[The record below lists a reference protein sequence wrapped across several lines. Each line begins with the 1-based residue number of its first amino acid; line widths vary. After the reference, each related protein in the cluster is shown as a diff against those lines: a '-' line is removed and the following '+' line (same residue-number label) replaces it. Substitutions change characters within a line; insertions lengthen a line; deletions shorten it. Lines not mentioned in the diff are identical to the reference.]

1 MNREQYVFPRR
12 PVQAGDRDAPDM
24 SPCMILLLSEDK
36 LFHFSFQFICWETT
50 GSNSLYMFIHVDT
63 YTNTHTLK
71 KIITLMKK
79 TTSISSTSRPI
90 QGLFI
95 YKKCDVITELLTLR
109 PAPEITVFLYFQ
121 IEKIS

>member
-1 MNREQYVFPRR
+1 
-12 PVQAGDRDAPDM
+12 
-24 SPCMILLLSEDK
+24 
-36 LFHFSFQFICWETT
+36 
-50 GSNSLYMFIHVDT
+50 MFIHVDT
-63 YTNTHTLK
+63 YTNTHTHTLK

-90 QGLFI
+90 QGPFI